1 MRLLRRK
8 PKTFDIQVQDL
19 LLHVTAPEDV
29 EDEARAAALSFWEQL
44 QAYSLQHPE
53 FRTSKRPIPVPTEAP
68 VIVREMCRAA
78 ARAGVGPMY
87 AFRGAVA
94 DQVGRFLARS
104 VPEVAVRCGGDHFIA
119 TRRRMKLTVHR
130 GAAGPI
136 AVVVGPH
143 REGVGVSTT
152 AGRGRGGSAPDALAV
167 LATSCMLADAA
178 AAGVEALLGRDGGL
192 AAALRY
198 LRELPGVLG
207 GLVLVDERIG
217 VAGGV
222 ELAA

>member
-1 MRLLRRK
+1 VRLLRRR
-8 PKTFDIQVQDL
+8 PKTFDIQVHDL
-19 LLHVTAPEDV
+19 LLHVTTAEDV
-29 EDEARAAALSFWEQL
+29 EDEARAAALSSWEQL
-44 QAYSLQHPE
+44 QAYALQHPE
-53 FRTSKRPIPVPTEAP
+53 FRTSERPIPVPREAP
-68 VIVREMCRAA
+68 AIVREVCRAA
-78 ARAGVGPMY
+78 VRAGVGPMH
-87 AFRGAVA
+87 AFRGAVV
-94 DQVGRFLARS
+94 DQVGRFLARN
-104 VPEVAVRCGGDHFIA
+104 VTEVVVRCGGDHFIA

-136 AVVVGPH
+136 ALVVGPH

-152 AGRGRGGSAPDALAV
+152 AGRGRAGAVPDALAV
-167 LATSCMLADAA
+167 LAASCVLADAA
-178 AAGVEALLGRDGGL
+178 AAGVEALLGEEGGL

-198 LRELPGVLG
+198 LRRVPGVLG